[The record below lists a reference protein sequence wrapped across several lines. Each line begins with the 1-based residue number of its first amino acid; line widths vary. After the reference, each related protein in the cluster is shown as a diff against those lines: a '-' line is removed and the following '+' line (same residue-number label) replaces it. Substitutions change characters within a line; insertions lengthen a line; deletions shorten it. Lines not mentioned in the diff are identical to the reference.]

1 MPARANTFEKQA
13 LLSVAAGAVGLFAVL
28 GALAII
34 LPRFEMAD
42 FSVVMSREGKAYPLT
57 LAAVAVACLAG
68 AVGFFSGFNSAGN
81 RRNSKSNLSW
91 AGFFLSSG
99 VLILALSTFLVFYF
113 AKEIV
118 SITPK

>member
-1 MPARANTFEKQA
+1 MAARANAFEKQA
-13 LLSVAAGAVGLFAVL
+13 LLSVAAGAVGMLAVL
-28 GALAII
+28 GAMGII
-34 LPRFEMAD
+34 LPRFDMSD

-99 VLILALSTFLVFYF
+99 VLILALSTFLVFWF

-118 SITPK
+118 SISPK